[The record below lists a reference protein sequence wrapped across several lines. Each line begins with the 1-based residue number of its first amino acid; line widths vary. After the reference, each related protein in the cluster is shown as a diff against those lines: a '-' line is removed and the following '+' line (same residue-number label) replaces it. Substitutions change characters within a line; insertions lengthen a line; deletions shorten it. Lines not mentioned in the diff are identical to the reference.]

1 MIAVRFAPSPTGYLH
16 VGNTRQAVAN
26 FLFAR
31 RQGTSAHDSS
41 TGVATIAK
49 ADV

>member
-26 FLFAR
+26 YLFAR
-31 RQGTSAHDSS
+31 RQGGRFILRLDDTDPERSRPE
-41 TGVATIAK
+41 
-49 ADV
+49 